1 MSKYQATC
9 HLISILNLVMNSR
22 NVVAVGKLIIVSVI
36 SLSAASPA
44 TSAMY
49 SAANVPELIAAI
61 DAANQNVEPDSIEL
75 AIGATFTL
83 TEVNNTASGPTG
95 LPTIAASGANHRG

>member
-1 MSKYQATC
+1 
-9 HLISILNLVMNSR
+9 
-22 NVVAVGKLIIVSVI
+22 
-36 SLSAASPA
+36 
-44 TSAMY
+44 MY

-61 DAANQNVEPDSIEL
+61 DAANQNVEPDSIVL

-95 LPTIAASGANHRG
+95 LPTIAASGALTIVGNGGVIERSTTTEAPAFRLLDIACWRVAHSQKPDAARWHGCRHGD